1 MHIGEMNMSQ
11 SVRKKLSFNQG
22 WKFLLGDD
30 TRAYTKNY
38 NDRTWEDVCIPH
50 CVKLTPAECSGGVNY
65 QGICRYR
72 KTFIVPKDYEGKK
85 VVIEFEG
92 AMQVAEVWFNDTQL
106 ETHYGGYLPF
116 LYDLTDLLVYGEENV
131 IAIRLDNS
139 DAPDVPP
146 GKPQQDLDFTY
157 EGGLYRNIYIHVTDK
172 LYITNP
178 ILAGEVAGGGIFVTY
193 PEVSQEKAEIAI
205 QTHIKNEQEAEMTF
219 KLVQQLVDEAGQVV
233 HQIEN
238 EYTVLANQAEH
249 FKQAMTIK
257 QPTLWHPFNPYLYTL
272 KTSLSIK
279 DQEIDTQETTIGIR
293 TFEFTTKGFKING
306 EMLKVSG
313 ANYHQTGVY
322 VGNALPD
329 NMLRRDAKKLR
340 EAGFF
345 HIRSHYP
352 FAPAFMEA
360 CDSVG
365 HLVIVSTPGW
375 QWYKEGIFVE
385 RVYQNIR
392 EMVRWH
398 RNHPCVILWEPILNE
413 STMSDAFQ
421 QRVHEIVHEEYSV
434 APCYTASDY
443 GPTDV
448 AYKEFD
454 LDMLG
459 IENLENHNP
468 DALKIQSKKDDK
480 PLWIREYGDS
490 PDNWVDQNAAWRVP
504 RSWGE
509 HALLR
514 QVERSIEP
522 AINFAATYLS
532 MCNKEHICGFGV
544 WPGIEHNRGYHI
556 NPCWGGVLD
565 LYRIPKY
572 SYYFYKSQQDA
583 DVQIRDLES
592 GPMVFIA
599 NDWGELSPVDI
610 TVYSNCE
617 EVRLYHEEVLIE
629 VRKPEPISIPHPPF
643 VFRDMKKYLT
653 RERTQIK
660 VEGLINGEVVAV
672 DRRWSPGVPKKLVL
686 EADFMGYPLEADGS
700 DLLMVYC
707 KVVDEQGNVTTLTA
721 DHMPIKFTIYGEG
734 QIIGDHTIGA
744 NPIKPVRGQCG
755 VFIQASKQAGKITIK
770 AELEHAKK
778 YNAIAIEEGYL
789 ALESIQATKEFYK

>member
-1 MHIGEMNMSQ
+1 
-11 SVRKKLSFNQG
+11 
-22 WKFLLGDD
+22 
-30 TRAYTKNY
+30 
-38 NDRTWEDVCIPH
+38 
-50 CVKLTPAECSGGVNY
+50 
-65 QGICRYR
+65 
-72 KTFIVPKDYEGKK
+72 
-85 VVIEFEG
+85 
-92 AMQVAEVWFNDTQL
+92 
-106 ETHYGGYLPF
+106 GYLPF

-157 EGGLYRNIYIHVTDK
+157 EGGLYRNIYIHITDK
-172 LYITNP
+172 LYITHP

-193 PEVSQEKAEIAI
+193 PKVSHEEADIAI
-205 QTHIKNEQEAEMTF
+205 QTHISNEQEKVATF
-219 KLVQQLVDEAGQVV
+219 RLVQKLVDEAGQLVQEIA
-233 HQIEN
+233 H
-238 EYTVLANQAEH
+238 EYTVAANQTAH
-249 FKQAMTIK
+249 FKQVMTIES
-257 QPTLWHPFNPYLYTL
+257 PTLWHPSNPYLYTL
-272 KTSLSIK
+272 KTAIEVE
-279 DQEIDTQETTIGIR
+279 DREIDSQETVIGVR
-293 TFEFTTKGFKING
+293 TFEFTSKGFKLNG
-306 EMLKVSG
+306 EFLKVSG
-313 ANYHQTGVY
+313 ANYHQSGVY
-322 VGNALPD
+322 VGNALSD

-360 CDSVG
+360 CDQLG

-398 RNHPCVILWEPILNE
+398 RNHPSVILWEPILNE
-413 STMSDAFQ
+413 SNMPDAFQ
-421 QRVHEIVHEEYSV
+421 QSVHEIVHEEYPV
-434 APCYTASDY
+434 DPCYTASDY

-459 IENLENHNP
+459 VQTLENHNP
-468 DALKIQSKKDDK
+468 DELKKEIKGEVK

-514 QVERSIEP
+514 QVERTLEP
-522 AINFAATYLS
+522 EIKFAGTYLG
-532 MCNKEHICGFGV
+532 MCTKEHICGFGL

-556 NPCWGGVLD
+556 NPCWGGVFD

-572 SYYFYKSQQDA
+572 SYHFYKSQQDA
-583 DVQIRDLES
+583 TVQIRDLEN

-617 EVRLYHEEVLIE
+617 EVRLYHQEELIE
-629 VRKPEPISIPHPPF
+629 VRKPEAISIPHPPF
-643 VFRDMKKYLT
+643 IFRDMKKYLT

-660 VEGLINGEVVAV
+660 VEGLIDGEVVAV
-672 DRRWSPGVPKKLVL
+672 DSRWSPGVPKKLVL
-686 EADFMGYPLEADGS
+686 EADCMNHPLEADGS

-707 KVVDEQGNVTTLTA
+707 KVVDEQGNLTTLTA
-721 DHMPIKFTIYGEG
+721 DHMPIRFTVCGEAK
-734 QIIGDHTIGA
+734 IIGDESIGA
-744 NPIKPVRGQCG
+744 NPIKPVRGQCAIL
-755 VFIQASKQAGKITIK
+755 VQASKQAGKITIQ
-770 AELEHAKK
+770 AALEHAKK

-789 ALESIQATKEFYK
+789 ELESIHADKVFYR